1 VIILAGGGV
10 EPGCCEPSGE
20 RGCCV
25 RVESTLTGAGTDSGT
40 FECNSVVV
48 TGWMSSHYALL
59 LSCLQQLCGD
69 NLFKDGRF
77 RKSEDDENNVGK
89 SGLVSCPISEKVSSA
104 TMVALLDVFEDPKDG
119 KSAADEK
126 AALRTGEIRRA
137 LLKFMG
143 TGGLQAVD
151 GLVEKVGENS

>member
-1 VIILAGGGV
+1 VNPQVNVDAVSGLSLLLRAQAPTVALLSAILSLPPKFGRFVAI
-10 EPGCCEPSGE
+10 
-20 RGCCV
+20 
-25 RVESTLTGAGTDSGT
+25 
-40 FECNSVVV
+40 VV